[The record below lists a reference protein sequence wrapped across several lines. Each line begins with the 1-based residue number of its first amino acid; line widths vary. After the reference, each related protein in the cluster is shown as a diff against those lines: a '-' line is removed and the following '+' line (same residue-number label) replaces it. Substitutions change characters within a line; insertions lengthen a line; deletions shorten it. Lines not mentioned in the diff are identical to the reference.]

1 MEVVELIYV
10 RNARYTI
17 ATVSNFDMRALP
29 SLRSFLAANY
39 AHHYSTV
46 HEISIESDG

>member
-10 RNARYTI
+10 RNARYT